1 MRMKEP
7 EEKKDPGQEKK
18 EIKDRDFLTHRKQ
31 AKCRSCLYNIECYGT
46 RYCQRIF
53 KPVKY

>member
-1 MRMKEP
+1 MKEL